1 MQIKVE
7 LQGSRFNNQ
16 HVYIYI
22 YYSNW
27 LRFSLSPEKWT
38 DDRDSGTAR
47 SMIRI
52 YIYIINYIFR
62 CVALYIYKYIY
73 PFPWLKHQS
82 WFWDLIS
89 IELENQIK
97 SSTWFPSFA
106 YHLERKEIISHLDIA
121 FEPVL
126 LPSYMALLALAP
138 TYPELASPAESQSSQ
153 NRPKVGALQ
162 HSSSSLEAPGSRG
175 RQMVGPRLIRSIFD
189 IVKMVFIYGNIEE
202 F

>member
-1 MQIKVE
+1 MYIYIYIIHIGCVFHWALKNE
-7 LQGSRFNNQ
+7 PMIEIQGQLEVWF
-16 HVYIYI
+16 VYIYI
-22 YYSNW
+22 YYQ
-27 LRFSLSPEKWT
+27 L
-38 DDRDSGTAR
+38 
-47 SMIRI
+47 
-52 YIYIINYIFR
+52 YIQMCSAI
-62 CVALYIYKYIY
+62 YIYKYIY

-106 YHLERKEIISHLDIA
+106 YHLKRKEIISHLDIA